1 MQAHNSSI
9 HFPQYKL
16 HIVSLAGSVLGS
28 FSPEPDPGFGIRM
41 VSWHP
46 SGMFLA
52 VAGSDDK
59 VSKPDAT
66 RMCPG

>member
-1 MQAHNSSI
+1 MQADNSSI
-9 HFPQYKL
+9 YISQYKL
-16 HIVSLAGSVLGS
+16 HIVSLAGSVLGT

-59 VSKPDAT
+59 VISVECRQMSK
-66 RMCPG
+66 C